1 MSKSFFY
8 VLLLSAGGVCLLGAQ
23 ENQNSAEVNEALSG
37 GDPNVVVDIQPV
49 DVDPTDQ
56 PGISTPQEEPEASS
70 SMQVRPLATAPMP
83 TEGEVALPGPEE
95 SYAPTDTSV
104 SSGLN
109 INLPASGEVTLAFP
123 ADVRTQSESAMT
135 ESDTISVD
143 FPNEEVRTIIR
154 NVADLYDLNVV
165 IPDTL
170 IGNTSVKL
178 RNVTWRQV
186 FDVVL
191 EPLGYTY
198 IEERNI
204 IKIRSR
210 SELMQEPLDTRVFVI
225 NYAVAGQLQASLA
238 PLIDAA
244 SGGRIQVDARTN
256 ALIVTERPSRMN
268 GVQEIIERLDRPNHQ
283 VMIESKFI
291 EVTDVNAQ
299 DVGVNWS
306 SLQAYN
312 VSVGPFSSNITPS
325 FDPLNT
331 AVFSADAFSAVLS
344 LYAQNDKTN
353 LVSNPTVVTL
363 DGEQALISIGQRF
376 PIPNYTYNQE
386 RGIFEVSG
394 FAYEDIGINL
404 LVRPQVNAAGFIRLD
419 IRPEV
424 SSILREVNFGGAS
437 GALIPVIA
445 SRRTESQ
452 VILKDGYTLAIGGL
466 IEHEETMVDHKVPFF
481 GDIPLVKYLFTGKS
495 NELNRR
501 NLVIFITART
511 LNPDGSTYKEILDPR
526 LLSDMKILESDIP
539 GYELSQQE
547 LERLEQLDKL
557 RQSAR
562 DKQFVKQIEQES
574 QTIEADT
581 IRETRTAPNI
591 IRRAR

>member
-1 MSKSFFY
+1 MSRLFFHA
-8 VLLLSAGGVCLLGAQ
+8 LLFSAGGVCVLGAQ
-23 ENQNSAEVNEALSG
+23 ESHNSAEVNAVLSG
-37 GDPNVVVDIQPV
+37 GDPNIVVDAQPV
-49 DVDPTDQ
+49 DIDPTNQ
-56 PGISTPQEEPEASS
+56 PGVSTPQVEAGENPSV
-70 SMQVRPLATAPMP
+70 QVRPLPSAPTP
-83 TEGEVALPGPEE
+83 TEGEVVPPGPEQ
-95 SYAPTDTSV
+95 SYAPEEPSV
-104 SSGLN
+104 NLN
-109 INLPASGEVTLAFP
+109 INLPATGEVTLAFP
-123 ADVRTQSESAMT
+123 SDVRTSPEAVMT

-165 IPDTL
+165 IPDAL

-198 IEERNI
+198 VEDRNI

-210 SELMQEPLDTRVFVI
+210 AELMQEPLDTRVFVV
-225 NYAVAGQLQASLA
+225 NYAVAGQLQGALA

-244 SGGRIQVDARTN
+244 GGGRIQVDPRTN
-256 ALIVTERPSRMN
+256 TLLVTERPSRMN
-268 GVQEIIERLDRPNHQ
+268 SIQEIIERLDRPNHQ

-291 EVTDVNAQ
+291 EITDVNSH
-299 DVGVNWS
+299 DVGANWA

-312 VSVGPFSSNITPS
+312 VSVGPFESSISGS
-325 FDPLNT
+325 FNPFNT

-344 LYAQNDKTN
+344 LYAKDDHTN

-376 PIPNYTYNQE
+376 PVPNYTYNQE

-404 LVRPQVNAAGFIRLD
+404 LVRPQVNSAGFIRLD

-437 GALIPVIA
+437 GAQIPVIA

-452 VILKDGYTLAIGGL
+452 VMIKDGYTLAIGGL
-466 IEHEETMVDHKVPFF
+466 IESEEGEVDSKVPFF
-481 GDIPLVKYLFTGKS
+481 GDIPLVKYLFTSKS
-495 NELNRR
+495 NKLNRR

-511 LNPDGSTYKEILDPR
+511 LNPDGSSYKEILDPR
-526 LLSDMKILESDIP
+526 LISDMKILESDIP
-539 GYELSQQE
+539 GYQIPEQE
-547 LERLEQLDKL
+547 LERLNQLARV
-557 RQSAR
+557 RQAAR
-562 DKQFVKQIEQES
+562 DREFINQIEREQQALEMES
-574 QTIEADT
+574 KRPA
-581 IRETRTAPNI
+581 RTPNI
-591 IRRAR
+591 NRRSR